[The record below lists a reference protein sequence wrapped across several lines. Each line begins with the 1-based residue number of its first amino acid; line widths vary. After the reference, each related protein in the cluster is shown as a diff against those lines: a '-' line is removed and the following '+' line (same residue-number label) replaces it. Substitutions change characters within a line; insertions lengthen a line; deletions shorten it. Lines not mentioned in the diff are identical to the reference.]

1 MRRLLVPALFAIT
14 IFFPCSGKGQ
24 DSQYEK
30 IVARAEATE
39 GHSLL
44 TWKWINFCIMMAG
57 LGYLAAKKGPAF
69 FNARSQD
76 IQKAIEDATGLKV
89 QAEFRS
95 SEIDRRMATLGA
107 EIARLKEAA
116 KTDIEKEAAR
126 LEQETLSALARIQEQ
141 ATREIHSMN
150 HQAEL
155 AVREHA
161 VRIAFDLAL
170 VHLRENPE
178 QMNQDELV
186 EAFVGD
192 LGRGA

>member
-1 MRRLLVPALFAIT
+1 MRRLLVPAFLAIA
-14 IFFPCSGKGQ
+14 IFFPCLGKGQ

-69 FNARSQD
+69 FNTRSQD
-76 IQKAIEDATGLKV
+76 IQKAIEDATGLRV

-95 SEIDRRMATLGA
+95 SEIDRRMATLSD
-107 EIARLKEAA
+107 EIAHLKELA
-116 KTDIEKEAAR
+116 KAEMENESAR
-126 LEQETLSALARIQEQ
+126 LERETLAALARIQEQ
-141 ATREIHSMN
+141 ATREIQSMH

-161 VRIAFDLAL
+161 VRMAFDLAL

-178 QMNQDELV
+178 QMDQDQLV
-186 EAFVGD
+186 ESFTGD